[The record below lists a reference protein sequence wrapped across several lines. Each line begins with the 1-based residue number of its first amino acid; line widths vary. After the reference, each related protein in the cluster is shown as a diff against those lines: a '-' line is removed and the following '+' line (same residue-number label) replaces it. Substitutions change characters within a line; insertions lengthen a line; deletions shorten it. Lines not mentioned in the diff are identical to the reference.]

1 MHARKLPAILAV
13 ALPLLAWWVYRNG
26 LGGSFLFD
34 DFNNLQH
41 LGDFGRIDSLQKLL
55 LYLSSGNADPIGR
68 PLAMLSF
75 LIDADNWPAD
85 PLSFKRTGI
94 LLHLL
99 NGMLLTWVLLK
110 LGRRLRLAEPR
121 AELAAVLGAGLWTLH
136 PLLVSTTLYVV
147 QREAM
152 LPAAFALIG
161 MLLWI
166 EGAERCLEGR
176 PRHLPYLL
184 AGAWGCAILAT
195 LCKANGVLLPLL
207 LLVMEWTIAAR
218 PAGSADA
225 GNDRGLRRT
234 RLVLLGLPSIALG
247 LWLLG
252 KLPGA
257 FAGQICC
264 GRPWTLGQRLLTEPR
279 VLCDYLAL
287 LWTPRASGSSLFNDA
302 FSAST
307 GAIHPWTTL
316 PAIALLAVLLIAGF
330 AQRRRQPALAF
341 AILFYFAAQL
351 LESTVI
357 PLELYFE
364 HRNYLAAL
372 PMFWPLALWL
382 TGDGPLRV
390 VRLTLAV
397 LLPVMLAALCHA
409 RVGIW
414 ARPQQQAML
423 LADIDAQSPRAQ
435 ANAASDEIAHGRPDL
450 AIARL
455 MPATAR
461 MPDEAQLAVNLV
473 TAECAAGAVEPV
485 AIARANY
492 ALEHNREQ
500 AELVQNWLVNVVGLA
515 EGNACRG
522 LGTATVQ
529 ALIEAV
535 RRNPHYSKG
544 AGHLHDV
551 EQLEGRLAL
560 AQGDGDTALRHFNA
574 GLAAFATPDG
584 ALQQAALLGSAGFPE
599 LGLRHLEY
607 YKTLKPADRGLHGMA
622 AVHLW
627 LLGRQ
632 GFWTGEFARMEQL
645 LRDDAAAARQ
655 KPAGNTPRP

>member
-1 MHARKLPAILAV
+1 MRATKLTAILAL
-13 ALPLLAWWVYRNG
+13 ALPLLGWWAYRNG
-26 LGGSFLFD
+26 LGGGFLFD

-41 LGDFGRIDSLQKLL
+41 LGDYGRIDSLQKLL

-68 PLAMLSF
+68 PLALLSF

-99 NGMLLTWVLLK
+99 NGMLLLWVLLK
-110 LGRRLRLAEPR
+110 LGRRLRLAEAR

-152 LPAAFALIG
+152 LPATFTLIG
-161 MLLWI
+161 LLLWM
-166 EGAERCLEGR
+166 EGAERRLRARRG
-176 PRHLPYLL
+176 LLFLL
-184 AGAWGCAILAT
+184 AGAWGCTVLAT
-195 LCKANGVLLPLL
+195 LCKANGILLPLL
-207 LLVMEWTIAAR
+207 LLVMEWTI
-218 PAGSADA
+218 PAQPSASGNA
-225 GNDRGLRRT
+225 GDERGLRRA
-234 RLVLLGLPSIALG
+234 RLLLLGLPSLVLG
-247 LWLLG
+247 AWLLA

-257 FAGQICC
+257 FSGEICC

-279 VLCDYLAL
+279 VLCDYLKL
-287 LWTPRASGSSLFNDA
+287 LWIPRANGSSLFNDGFQA
-302 FSAST
+302 SAD
-307 GAIHPWTTL
+307 ALHPWTTL
-316 PAIALLAVLLIAGF
+316 PALLSIALLLAAGF
-330 AQRRRQPALAF
+330 ALRQRQPALAF
-341 AILFYFAAQL
+341 ALLFYFAAQL

-382 TGDGPLRV
+382 TGDGPLRLA
-390 VRLTLAV
+390 RLVLAV
-397 LLPVMLAALCHA
+397 LLPLLLAALCHA
-409 RVGIW
+409 RAGVWGQ
-414 ARPQQQAML
+414 PYQQAVL
-423 LADIDAQSPRAQ
+423 LADVDTSSPRAQ
-435 ANAASDEIAHGRPDL
+435 ANAASYETAHGRPDL

-455 MPATAR
+455 MAATAR

-485 AIARANY
+485 AVGRAAY

-500 AELVQNWLVNVVGLA
+500 AELVQNWLINAVDLA
-515 EGNACRG
+515 AGNACRG
-522 LGTATVQ
+522 LDPATVQ

-535 RRNPHYSKG
+535 RRNPHYSRA
-544 AGHLHDV
+544 AGHQHDV

-560 AQGDGDTALRHFNA
+560 ARGDGAAALRHFNT
-574 GLAAFATPDG
+574 GLMEFATPDG

-599 LGLRHLEY
+599 LGLQHLQY
-607 YKTLKPADRGLHGMA
+607 YKTLKPADRGLRGMA

-627 LLGRQ
+627 LLDRQ
-632 GFWTGEFARMEQL
+632 GFWTEEFARMEQL

-655 KPAGNTPRP
+655 KAGTAAAPQ